1 MYGGSGR
8 LSTDQTGSALGPL
21 AWDGESP
28 RRPEQRGTRSIVLNN
43 LDQIVDMLSH
53 GCLCLVRLTRDDCVD
68 DVPVLVGEGE
78 MGAGLDGDGIEEG
91 RERIVARVEGGARNR
106 GEHLV
111 V

>member
-8 LSTDQTGSALGPL
+8 LSTDQIGSELGPL
-21 AWDGESP
+21 AYDGECH
-28 RRPEQRGTRSIVLNN
+28 RRTEHGGTRSIVLNN
-43 LDQIVDMLSH
+43 LDQIVEMRSH

-78 MGAGLDGDGIEEG
+78 MGAGLNGDGNEEG
-91 RERIVARVEGGARNR
+91 QERIAARVEGEARNR
-106 GEHLV
+106 SEHLV